1 MNANPAHPPQ
11 TRNRWLDLLKV
22 LVSIALL
29 AWLLRAIDLRETLA
43 TLRGINLPLL
53 VLAWLLYQSGMFIRG
68 GRWRSLVTALGYQSS
83 WLRLASL
90 YYVGTFFGT
99 LLPTGFGGDVVKAY
113 ELARDIGQVTDAAG
127 TVLID
132 RWMGLLVLF
141 IQALV
146 ALPFS
151 LALVP
156 RAMALMVGG
165 LGLGALAATALLF
178 EPAWQQRVVNR
189 LPSWLARLGRK
200 WLELSET
207 AVHGYGRRGLMQALL
222 YSAVFNL
229 VHVVNHWVIG
239 LALGVHVSLAYYFI
253 FVPIISLS
261 LTLPI
266 SISGIGV
273 RDNAFVVL
281 FKLAQVAQPQ
291 AFAMGI
297 TVFALQLTTAFIGG
311 VIYAVQGARGTMGQ
325 QRAP

>member
-1 MNANPAHPPQ
+1 MNTNPTRPPQ
-11 TRNRWLDLLKV
+11 PHNRWFDLLKA

-29 AWLLRAIDLRETLA
+29 ALLLRTMDLRETLA

-53 VLAWLLYQSGMFIRG
+53 ALAWLLYQAGMFIRG
-68 GRWRSLVTALGYQSS
+68 GRWRSLVAALGYQSS

-113 ELARDIGQVTDAAG
+113 ELARDIGQATDATG

-132 RWMGLLVLF
+132 RWLGLLVLF

-151 LALVP
+151 LNLVP
-156 RAMALMVGG
+156 RAMALTVGG
-165 LGLGALAATALLF
+165 LGLGALVATGLLF
-178 EPAWQQRVVNR
+178 EPAWQQRMVSR
-189 LPSWLARLGRK
+189 LPGLLARLGHK

-207 AVHGYGRRGLMQALL
+207 AVHGYGRQGLMQALL
-222 YSAVFNL
+222 YSAAFNL
-229 VHVVNHWVIG
+229 LHVVNHWVIG
-239 LALGVHVSLAYYFI
+239 LALGVHISLAYYFI

-281 FKLAQVAQPQ
+281 FRLAQVAQPQ

-297 TVFALQLTTAFIGG
+297 TVFALQLTAAFIGG
-311 VIYAVQGARGTMGQ
+311 VIYTVQGIRGTMGQ
-325 QRAP
+325 RRVL